1 MTAATVRQRPTA
13 DMAGFRQRIRDLLDE
28 FDDDT
33 LAWWEASGH
42 VPREAVAKIA
52 RGGIFRERWDHGAEG
67 GLPHLIAL
75 SQEISLRNGGL
86 AIAAMGQ
93 SEMFIGGLTW
103 LGDNAA
109 HRALLADAL
118 AGRAVGCFSATEPQ
132 GGSNLADIRTSAAR
146 CAAGWYLRGR
156 KRYVS
161 NVGQASHVLVLARI
175 HDAKQA
181 SDQGIF
187 VAPLEHPGVR
197 VDGFIRMV
205 GARACDVGQ
214 LTLDAELPADA
225 LLGRAGLGLAYTSHL
240 LSFERISICAQL
252 LAGAEFALRLAAS
265 YARRRLVGGSRIID
279 RQVIRH
285 RLAGCQ
291 AHLWNLQSRLSELA
305 DRARAQERMPAREI
319 AALRLVA
326 GEATG
331 QIVDTC
337 MQVLGARGCS
347 DTFPLER
354 IWRDSRLAR
363 LGGGTDEVLADM
375 VASAIDREDPGYDA
389 LLTTYLAADQPGPP
403 SADDMADSFAP

>member
-1 MTAATVRQRPTA
+1 MTSTTVQPGLA
-13 DMAGFRQRIRDLLDE
+13 QDLAGFRQRIRELLDG

-42 VPREAVAKIA
+42 VPREAVAA
-52 RGGIFRERWDHGAEG
+52 LAGGGIFSERWEHGAER
-67 GLPHLIAL
+67 GLPYLIAL
-75 SQEISLRNGGL
+75 SEEISRRNGGL
-86 AIAAMGQ
+86 AIAAMGH

-146 CAAGWYLRGR
+146 GAQGWCLRGR

-161 NVGQASHVLVLARI
+161 NVGQASHVLVLAKME
-175 HDAKQA
+175 DARHA

-187 VAPLEHPGVR
+187 VVPLEHPGVR

-214 LTLDAELPADA
+214 ITIDAELPADA
-225 LLGRAGLGLAYTSHL
+225 LLGQAGLGLAYASHL

-265 YARRRLVGGSRIID
+265 YARQRRVGGARIID

-285 RLAGCQ
+285 RLAGGQ
-291 AHLWNLQSRLSELA
+291 ADLWNLQSRLRELTDLA
-305 DRARAQERMPAREI
+305 QGQERMPAREI

-326 GEATG
+326 GETAG

-347 DTFPLER
+347 ETFPLER
-354 IWRDSRLAR
+354 LWRDSRLAR
-363 LGGGTDEVLADM
+363 LGGGTDEVLADL
-375 VASAIDREDPGYDA
+375 VASAIDRVDPVYDA
-389 LLTTYLAADQPGPP
+389 LLSAYLCADQLEPP
-403 SADDMADSFAP
+403 PAGDDLLP